1 MKSLL
6 VLIPTAGLLLSST
19 MATGSSLARTAAAAG
34 ISRSMSMGI
43 RAPTYVPHGVT
54 SGAIPTAKQRD
65 LLALRAEAFKLQK
78 TDGGKLTPEHN
89 DYLWSKLKA
98 IQSKWP

>member
-19 MATGSSLARTAAAAG
+19 ITAASSPAGPAAAAR
-34 ISRSMSMGI
+34 ISGSMYMGT
-43 RAPTYVPHGVT
+43 RAQTYVPHGVT
-54 SGAIPTAKQRD
+54 SGAIPTPKQRD
-65 LLALRAEAFKLQK
+65 LLALRDEALKLQK